1 MVFMTAELPLTN
13 TPEFSVSDISNALK
27 KTVEGAFSHVRVRGE
42 LSRVTIA
49 KSGHLYSD
57 LKDDKAV
64 LNIVCWKGTVQKLP
78 IHPEEGME
86 VICTG
91 RLTTFPGSSRYQMV
105 IESMELAGEGALLKL
120 LEERK
125 RRLGEE
131 GLFDAD
137 RKKPLPFLPK
147 TIGVVT
153 SPTGAVIR
161 DIIHRIRDRF
171 PCHIIVWPVQVQG
184 KGAESQIT
192 RGIQGFNK
200 VQSDN
205 RPDIIIIARGGG
217 SLEDLMAFNEES
229 VVRAVAASDIP
240 VISAV
245 GHETDTTLIDYVSDQ
260 RAPTPTGA
268 AEMAVPVIDN
278 LRAQIMDD
286 DMRLNQ
292 SMKRMIETGAQNL
305 SQTTRILAHP
315 NRMIEP
321 LEQKFDYIQGQL
333 SSNFERYLDHK
344 DKSLHGLSGRLQTP
358 RAVIDK
364 ASLSLHNITSR
375 MAGAKD
381 RILPPQDDK
390 LESLSRM
397 LETLSYKN
405 TLDRGFAVLR
415 NSEGNILDTTKAIS
429 NSTDINI
436 TVKDGSLS
444 VKNRV

>member
-229 VVRAVAASDIP
+229 FVRAVAASDIP

-364 ASLSLHNITSR
+364 ASLSLHNITNR

-390 LESLSRM
+390 LKSLSRM

>member
-1 MVFMTAELPLTN
+1 MNGELSLSN

-27 KTVEGAFSHVRVRGE
+27 QTVEGAFSHVRVRGE

-78 IHPEEGME
+78 IRPEEGME

-91 RLTTFPGSSRYQMV
+91 RMTTFPGSSRYQMI

-120 LEERK
+120 LEDRK
-125 RRLGEE
+125 KKLAAE
-131 GLFDAD
+131 GLFDQD

-184 KGAESQIT
+184 TGAESQIT
-192 RGIQGFNK
+192 RGIKGFNK
-200 VQSDN
+200 VTTDN
-205 RPDIIIIARGGG
+205 RPDLIIVARGGG

-229 VVRAVAASDIP
+229 VVRAVADSDIP

-245 GHETDTTLIDYVSDQ
+245 GHETDTTLIDYASDR

-268 AEMAVPVIDN
+268 AEMAMPVRDN
-278 LRAQIMDD
+278 LYAQIMDD
-286 DMRLNQ
+286 GLRLTQ
-292 SMKRMIETGAQNL
+292 SLKRMIDNGSQILN
-305 SQTTRILAHP
+305 QTTRILTHP

-321 LEQKFDYIQGQL
+321 LEQKFDYLQGQL
-333 SSNFERYLDHK
+333 GNNFTRQLEHK
-344 DKSLHGLSGRLQTP
+344 DKALHGLSGRLQTP
-358 RAVIDK
+358 RSTIDK
-364 ASLSLHNITSR
+364 ASLSLKNITDRMSQTKSR
-375 MAGAKD
+375 
-381 RILPPQDDK
+381 ITPQQEDK
-390 LESLSRM
+390 LQSLSRM

-415 NSEGNILDTTKAIS
+415 GGKGEILDNVDTIKQS
-429 NSTDINI
+429 STVDI
-436 TVKDGSLS
+436 TVKDGSFILKNS
-444 VKNRV
+444 V